1 MTTNLPKWPDHGPPS
16 PSSIALRVLLA
27 HQNFALAGV
36 VGLADHPF
44 LFHAL
49 HEGSRPVVAD
59 LQAALNVA
67 GRGLAIAQDDLHGLL
82 VEITA
87 LRLAHAGAVEDRV
100 AVLVLLLGR
109 GDSFEI
115 LRRALRLE
123 VPDDLFDLL
132 VGAKRAVNTADASA
146 ARHVE
151 HVALAKELLCT
162 LLAQN
167 GAAVDLGSD
176 LEGDAGRKIGL
187 DRTGDDVDRRSL
199 RRQDDMQSGRAR
211 HLRET
216 LHGAFDVLA
225 GDHHQVGH
233 LVDDHDDIR
242 QRLEIELLVLVD
254 GLAAFLVVT
263 GMDGARKLLALRLRL
278 RHARIVTVNVAHAE
292 LRHFL

>member
-1 MTTNLPKWPDHGPPS
+1 MAGSRPTQPP
-16 PSSIALRVLLA
+16 SIALRVLLA

-49 HEGSRPVVAD
+49 HERSRPVVAD

-87 LRLAHAGAVEDRV
+87 LRLAHAGGIEDRI

-109 GDSFEI
+109 GDGFEI
-115 LRRALRLE
+115 LWRALRLE

-146 ARHVE
+146 AGHVE
-151 HVALAKELLCT
+151 HVALAKELLGT

-176 LEGDAGRKIGL
+176 LERDAGRKIRL
-187 DRTGDDVDRRSL
+187 DRAGDDVDRRSL
-199 RRQDDMQSGRAR
+199 RRQHHVQSGRTR

-216 LHGAFDVLA
+216 LYGAFDVLA
-225 GDHHQVGH
+225 GDHHQ
-233 LVDDHDDIR
+233 
-242 QRLEIELLVLVD
+242 
-254 GLAAFLVVT
+254 
-263 GMDGARKLLALRLRL
+263 
-278 RHARIVTVNVAHAE
+278 
-292 LRHFL
+292 